1 MSASAETRRVAVI
14 IEDDAD
20 IRHLLEAV
28 LTQAGF
34 DAIATSNGLDGVRA
48 VRAYDPIVTTLDVS
62 MPGMDGF
69 ETAKRIR
76 AFSSTYLVML
86 TARDEEIDTL
96 QGLEAGADDYLTKP
110 FRPRELRARIDAML
124 RRPRMPAPGE
134 ADAAAVAPAAVAP
147 AAPAPVAVAPAAPLA
162 PAPVPVAELA
172 PEPAVAASAAAAAS
186 VTAPA
191 AAAVAAPAAAADP
204 VYIPPYVPATPA
216 VNIDGIPTLSATPV
230 SVTVPIPAVTAE
242 ASDSAYGDERAED
255 WMEHNGLRLS
265 NDMRLAVLGTTELD
279 LTRTEFD
286 LLAALLESKRRVRS
300 KADLALLLRGESYV
314 TSYYV
319 NEADKRAVE
328 AHLSNLRRKLGDSL
342 TAPRWLETV
351 RGVGYRLA
359 ASDEAGREAY

>member
-1 MSASAETRRVAVI
+1 MRRVAVI

-76 AFSSTYLVML
+76 AFSTTYLVML

-124 RRPRMPAPGE
+124 RRPRLTLPPDGVEPQPAAPV
-134 ADAAAVAPAAVAP
+134 APVAPAVPVAYTQ
-147 AAPAPVAVAPAAPLA
+147 PAPVAAEPAFTPAYEPPVTAPTPPAADLPPSL
-162 PAPVPVAELA
+162 APVPGTYTGAQAAPVAQA
-172 PEPAVAASAAAAAS
+172 TSPASAS
-186 VTAPA
+186 
-191 AAAVAAPAAAADP
+191 
-204 VYIPPYVPATPA
+204 
-216 VNIDGIPTLSATPV
+216 S
-230 SVTVPIPAVTAE
+230 
-242 ASDSAYGDERAED
+242 DERADD
-255 WMEHNGLRLS
+255 WLEHNGLRLS
-265 NDMRLAVLGTTELD
+265 NDMRLAMLGTVELD

-342 TAPRWLETV
+342 TSPRWLETV

-359 ASDEAGREAY
+359 ASDEAGRDTF

>member
-1 MSASAETRRVAVI
+1 VI

-124 RRPRMPAPGE
+124 RRPRLAS
-134 ADAAAVAPAAVAP
+134 APATAGDPTDAPTAP
-147 AAPAPVAVAPAAPLA
+147 AAPPAAPVAAQQAAPAPTEIPYTPAYVPPAPVAA
-162 PAPVPVAELA
+162 PPAQTIPTLAPVPV
-172 PEPAVAASAAAAAS
+172 S
-186 VTAPA
+186 VEYVPA
-191 AAAVAAPAAAADP
+191 AAPTITTPIDNAV
-204 VYIPPYVPATPA
+204 
-216 VNIDGIPTLSATPV
+216 S
-230 SVTVPIPAVTAE
+230 
-242 ASDSAYGDERAED
+242 DERADD
-255 WMEHNGLRLS
+255 WIEHNGLRLS
-265 NDMRLAVLGTTELD
+265 NDMRLAMLGSAELD

>member
-1 MSASAETRRVAVI
+1 MSSSGETRRVAVI

-34 DAIATSNGLDGVRA
+34 NAIATSNGLDGIRA

-76 AFSSTYLVML
+76 AFSATYLVML

-124 RRPRMPAPGE
+124 RRPRLALAPDG
-134 ADAAAVAPAAVAP
+134 VNPN
-147 AAPAPVAVAPAAPLA
+147 AAPAEVANGAGAGSAEPAFTPAYVAPQ
-162 PAPVPVAELA
+162 
-172 PEPAVAASAAAAAS
+172 
-186 VTAPA
+186 
-191 AAAVAAPAAAADP
+191 AAPAAETIPLLSPVPLAAE
-204 VYIPPYVPATPA
+204 PATM
-216 VNIDGIPTLSATPV
+216 VLPV
-230 SVTVPIPAVTAE
+230 VTGVTV
-242 ASDSAYGDERAED
+242 DDDRAED
-255 WMEHNGLRLS
+255 WMEHNGLRVS
-265 NDMRLAVLGTTELD
+265 NDMRLAVLGNVELD

-359 ASDEAGREAY
+359 ASDEAGRGE

>member
-1 MSASAETRRVAVI
+1 MSVSGESRRVAVI

-48 VRAYDPIVTTLDVS
+48 VRAYDPVVTTLDVS

-76 AFSSTYLVML
+76 AFSATYLVML

-124 RRPRMPAPGE
+124 RRPRM
-134 ADAAAVAPAAVAP
+134 AVA
-147 AAPAPVAVAPAAPLA
+147 
-162 PAPVPVAELA
+162 
-172 PEPAVAASAAAAAS
+172 
-186 VTAPA
+186 T
-191 AAAVAAPAAAADP
+191 AAAADALAEASGVAVSVGTADP
-204 VYIPPYVPATPA
+204 VHVPPYVPAEQEFTPA
-216 VNIDGIPTLSATPV
+216 YVPPTAVPAASADITGIPVLGGVPA
-230 SVTVPIPAVTAE
+230 SVTVPLPTTVANGAH
-242 ASDSAYGDERAED
+242 GDERAED
-255 WMEHNGLRLS
+255 WVEHNGLRLS
-265 NDMRLAVLGTTELD
+265 NDMRLVVLGNNELD

-359 ASDEAGREAY
+359 ASDDAGRE

>member
-1 MSASAETRRVAVI
+1 MI

-76 AFSSTYLVML
+76 AFSATYLVML

-124 RRPRMPAPGE
+124 RRPRLALPPDGTEQEPVAT
-134 ADAAAVAPAAVAP
+134 VAPVAYAP
-147 AAPAPVAVAPAAPLA
+147 AAPVAAEPAFTPAYVPPVMAPAPPAADLPPSLAPVSVPGTHTGAHAAPVAQATS
-162 PAPVPVAELA
+162 
-172 PEPAVAASAAAAAS
+172 AASAS
-186 VTAPA
+186 
-191 AAAVAAPAAAADP
+191 
-204 VYIPPYVPATPA
+204 
-216 VNIDGIPTLSATPV
+216 S
-230 SVTVPIPAVTAE
+230 
-242 ASDSAYGDERAED
+242 DERADD
-255 WMEHNGLRLS
+255 WLEHNGLRLS
-265 NDMRLAVLGTTELD
+265 NDMRLAMLGTVELD

-342 TAPRWLETV
+342 TSPRWLETV

-359 ASDEAGREAY
+359 ASDEAGRDTF

>member
-1 MSASAETRRVAVI
+1 MI

-34 DAIATSNGLDGVRA
+34 DAIATSNGLDGIRA

-76 AFSSTYLVML
+76 AFSATYLVML
-86 TARDEEIDTL
+86 TARNEEIDTL

-124 RRPRMPAPGE
+124 RRPRLALAPEGIAPEPVPAPVVVSSPPE
-134 ADAAAVAPAAVAP
+134 DAEPAYTPAYVPPPAPAATVP
-147 AAPAPVAVAPAAPLA
+147 AADTIPL
-162 PAPVPVAELA
+162 LA
-172 PEPAVAASAAAAAS
+172 
-186 VTAPA
+186 
-191 AAAVAAPAAAADP
+191 
-204 VYIPPYVPATPA
+204 
-216 VNIDGIPTLSATPV
+216 PV
-230 SVTVPIPAVTAE
+230 SVAGEVGRSGSHAAQPTPTANE
-242 ASDSAYGDERAED
+242 YRAQD
-255 WMEHNGLRLS
+255 WVEHNGLRLS
-265 NDMRLAVLGTTELD
+265 NDMRLAILDSTELD

-359 ASDEAGREAY
+359 AADDA

>member
-1 MSASAETRRVAVI
+1 VI

-34 DAIATSNGLDGVRA
+34 NAIATSNGLDGVRA

-124 RRPRMPAPGE
+124 RRPRM
-134 ADAAAVAPAAVAP
+134 AVA
-147 AAPAPVAVAPAAPLA
+147 
-162 PAPVPVAELA
+162 
-172 PEPAVAASAAAAAS
+172 
-186 VTAPA
+186 T
-191 AAAVAAPAAAADP
+191 AAAADALAAAPTPDP
-204 VYIPPYVPATPA
+204 VYVPPYEPADTTDRSEEFTPA
-216 VNIDGIPTLSATPV
+216 YVPPTPPTPRADVDGLPIFAAAPV
-230 SVTVPIPAVTAE
+230 SVTVPLPVV
-242 ASDSAYGDERAED
+242 ASSSTTDERAED
-255 WMEHNGLRLS
+255 WIEHNGLRLS
-265 NDMRLAVLGTTELD
+265 NDMRLAVLGNVELD

-314 TSYYV
+314 TAYYV

-359 ASDEAGREAY
+359 ASDDAGRD

>member
-1 MSASAETRRVAVI
+1 VI

-48 VRAYDPIVTTLDVS
+48 VRAYDPVVTTLDVS

-76 AFSSTYLVML
+76 AFSATYLVML

-124 RRPRMPAPGE
+124 RRPRM
-134 ADAAAVAPAAVAP
+134 AVA
-147 AAPAPVAVAPAAPLA
+147 
-162 PAPVPVAELA
+162 
-172 PEPAVAASAAAAAS
+172 
-186 VTAPA
+186 T
-191 AAAVAAPAAAADP
+191 AAAADALAESAGTAISSGAADP
-204 VYIPPYVPATPA
+204 VHVPAYVPAEGEFTPA
-216 VNIDGIPTLSATPV
+216 YVPPTPPPAAPRADIDGIPILSGTPA
-230 SVTVPIPAVTAE
+230 SVTVPLPVT
-242 ASDSAYGDERAED
+242 SAQADERAED
-255 WMEHNGLRLS
+255 WVEHNGLRLS

-359 ASDEAGREAY
+359 ASDDAGRD